1 MTLCDFLL
9 SVFASLL
16 AIGFIYLI
24 YLASARHAISGIAV
38 AECWWLPSAKTFRF
52 VIRNIPRKMN
62 LSGIRYRT
70 WLRET
75 LPRQEGISV
84 ETYIDTEISTGER
97 LLLPGRQDL
106 PILCFRFELNQNILN
121 LVVTDKMGTPV
132 QKFEIIEE
140 NEVEVMIEFYIK
152 ARNWFLF
159 KHEISRLYTIR
170 QYQDFKGIRHNIFK
184 DYFIPIQSSDE
195 QQTESVFQYAH
206 EVTVTI

>member
-16 AIGFIYLI
+16 AIGLVYLV
-24 YLASARHAISGIAV
+24 YMASAKHVASVTAK
-38 AECWWLPSAKTFRF
+38 AECWWLPLPNAFRF
-52 VIRNIPRKMN
+52 VIRNIPSNAN

-75 LPRQEGISV
+75 LPRREGNSV
-84 ETYIDTEISTGER
+84 ETYIDTEISAGER
-97 LLLPGRQDL
+97 LLLPGQQDL
-106 PILCFRFELNQNILN
+106 PILCFRFESNHNNLN
-121 LVVTDKMGTPV
+121 LIVTDKMGTPDR
-132 QKFEIIEE
+132 KFEIIEE
-140 NEVEVMIEFYIK
+140 NEGEVMVEFYVK

-170 QYQDFKGIRHNIFK
+170 QYQDFKGIRHNIFR

-195 QQTESVFQYAH
+195 QQTESVFQYAQ